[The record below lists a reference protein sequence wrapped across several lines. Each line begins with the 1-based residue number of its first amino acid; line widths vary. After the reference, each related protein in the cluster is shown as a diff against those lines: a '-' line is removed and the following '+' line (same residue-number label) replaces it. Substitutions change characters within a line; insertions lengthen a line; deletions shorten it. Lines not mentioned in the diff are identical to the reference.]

1 MSRTYKELKTL
12 VTKNINNMVLKWE
25 HGTKQT
31 VQKERKVETNKQK
44 EKQERK
50 EEK

>member
-1 MSRTYKELKTL
+1 MSRTYEELKTL
-12 VTKNINNMVLKWE
+12 VTKNINNVVLKWG

-31 VQKERKVETNKQK
+31 VQKEKKQKQTKK